1 MFCFCGLASRG
12 NDAAGLVA
20 GQTEDLVAV
29 AVQLLQLRPKA
40 VLEQALLWRRLLVQL
55 RGEVEVWILKIEKK
69 DFV

>member
-20 GQTEDLVAV
+20 GQTEDLIAV

-40 VLEQALLWRRLLVQL
+40 VLEQTLFWRRLLVQL
-55 RGEVEVWILKIEKK
+55 RGEVEVRILKIEKK
-69 DFV
+69 EFV